1 MCVRAQCFI
10 IQCDPL
16 LLVVSLQVMASEN
29 LKDGTEEERG
39 EGGSGGKSSSDEKQ
53 GTTKDST
60 CSSNDLKPTNGH
72 YRNDTL
78 PDSTSTSDDEKSSS
92 LVESSPETK
101 DRGMM
106 QNDSA
111 GDESLKNANP
121 SGLEELGGKGEGE
134 AEGREMEHINNS
146 ADIPPRDA
154 DQEERAVAYSPDNR
168 FIKYDIEI
176 GRGSFKTV
184 YKGLD
189 TETGVAVAWCEL
201 QVCL

>member
-1 MCVRAQCFI
+1 
-10 IQCDPL
+10 
-16 LLVVSLQVMASEN
+16 MASEN
-29 LKDGTEEERG
+29 LKEGTEEERG

-53 GTTKDST
+53 GAKDTT
-60 CSSNDLKPTNGH
+60 SSSSGATKNHLKPTNGL
-72 YRNDTL
+72 YKSDTL
-78 PDSTSTSDDEKSSS
+78 PDSTSTSDDEKSLS

-101 DRGMM
+101 ERGVM

-111 GDESLKNANP
+111 GDEGLKNANP
-121 SGLEELGGKGEGE
+121 SGLEEIGGKGDGE
-134 AEGREMEHINNS
+134 AEGEEMGQVNHS
-146 ADIPPRDA
+146 TDIPPRDT
-154 DQEERAVAYSPDNR
+154 DQEERAVAYSPGNQ

-201 QVCL
+201 QVCV

>member
-1 MCVRAQCFI
+1 MLHHSRDE
-10 IQCDPL
+10 CDLL
-16 LLVVSLQVMASEN
+16 LLVVSVQVMASEN

-39 EGGSGGKSSSDEKQ
+39 EGGSGEKSSSDEKQ
-53 GTTKDST
+53 GTKDT
-60 CSSNDLKPTNGH
+60 TSSFTDPKPTNGH
-72 YRNDTL
+72 YRNDTH

-92 LVESSPETK
+92 LFESSPETK

-106 QNDSA
+106 QNGSA
-111 GDESLKNANP
+111 GDESLKNVNP

-134 AEGREMEHINNS
+134 AEGREMEHMN
-146 ADIPPRDA
+146 DIPPRDT
-154 DQEERAVAYSPDNR
+154 DQEERTVAYSPDNR

-201 QVCL
+201 QVCV

>member
-1 MCVRAQCFI
+1 M
-10 IQCDPL
+10 
-16 LLVVSLQVMASEN
+16 MASEN

-53 GTTKDST
+53 GTKDT
-60 CSSNDLKPTNGH
+60 TSSSNGAIKNDLKPTNGL
-72 YRNDTL
+72 YKSDTH

-101 DRGMM
+101 EREMV
-106 QNDSA
+106 QNGST
-111 GDESLKNANP
+111 GDEGLKNANP
-121 SGLEELGGKGEGE
+121 SGLEEIGGKGDGE
-134 AEGREMEHINNS
+134 AEGGEMGQMNHS
-146 ADIPPRDA
+146 ADILPRDT
-154 DQEERAVAYSPDNR
+154 DQEERAVAYSPGNR

-201 QVCL
+201 QVCM

>member
-1 MCVRAQCFI
+1 MLHHSRDE
-10 IQCDPL
+10 CDPL
-16 LLVVSLQVMASEN
+16 LLVVSVQVMASEN

-39 EGGSGGKSSSDEKQ
+39 EGGSGEKSSSDEKQ
-53 GTTKDST
+53 GTKDTTSSST
-60 CSSNDLKPTNGH
+60 DPKPTNGH
-72 YRNDTL
+72 YRNDTH
-78 PDSTSTSDDEKSSS
+78 PDSTSTSDDEKSS

-101 DRGMM
+101 DREMV
-106 QNDSA
+106 QNDST
-111 GDESLKNANP
+111 GDESLKNGNP

-134 AEGREMEHINNS
+134 AEGREMEHMN
-146 ADIPPRDA
+146 DIPPRDT
-154 DQEERAVAYSPDNR
+154 DQEERTVAYSPDNR

-201 QVCL
+201 QVCV